1 MTAVGFKSVK
11 PRPVTVYFVLIIIT
25 ISIILINTNL
35 GNATVIC
42 VDKYNHT
49 KVIACSA
56 RNAIYRSTQRANM
69 TANNTT
75 NLFIGLGASL
85 ATLFTGGALSGL
97 GASLGGALAGGFF
110 GSYLQVFY
118 SSKSDRTKNH
128 LSDLKEKVIIPLID
142 IVSNFNFTL
151 SDFKFSGFSYQVCDE
166 LQSTDIPFQDFM
178 TNHYPTINSKLYEVI
193 TLSAAMNNKKHLL
206 LNQLK
211 TNLSNT
217 FIHDLKPTEFR
228 KVNQG
233 SVDTLVQAILNEYDR
248 SYLRITDYL
257 KYRYLYFYPVE
268 DSQIAFSDPKYEIF
282 SSVSDNEETN
292 IGTVNDVR
300 STLLEAI
307 DKIINQLAN
316 ELKDYNESKLYFTK
330 ARKELLDRLFELKYG
345 SKLNFEKKLM
355 RKKCSLV

>member
-1 MTAVGFKSVK
+1 MPAVGFKSVK
-11 PRPVTVYFVLIIIT
+11 PRPVTVYFVLFIIT

-42 VDKYNHT
+42 VDKHNHT

-56 RNAIYRSTQRANM
+56 RNAVSRSTQRANT
-69 TANNTT
+69 TASNTT
-75 NLFIGLGASL
+75 SLFTGLGASV
-85 ATLFTGGALSGL
+85 ASLFTGGALSGL

-128 LSDLKEKVIIPLID
+128 LSDLKERVINPLID
-142 IVSNFNFTL
+142 TVSNFNFTL
-151 SDFKFSGFSYQVCDE
+151 SDFKFTGFSYHACGE
-166 LQSTDIPFQDFM
+166 LRSTDIPFQNFM

-193 TLSAAMNNKKHLL
+193 TLSAAMNNKKGHLL
-206 LNQLK
+206 NELK
-211 TNLSNT
+211 SNLSNT
-217 FIHDLKPTEFR
+217 FHDLKPTEFR
-228 KVNQG
+228 KVNQY
-233 SVDTLVQAILNEYDR
+233 SVDTLTQAILNEYDK

-257 KYRYLYFYPVE
+257 KYRTLYFYPVE

-282 SSVSDNEETN
+282 SSVSDSEETN
-292 IGTVNDVR
+292 IETVNNVR
-300 STLLEAI
+300 SALLEAI